1 MARFI
6 LRRILV
12 AVPTLLGITMIIF
25 LAMRIL
31 PGDVA
36 SAMFSQFGT
45 TKLSDRDRATLEK
58 SLGLSKPLYQQYGQW
73 LRDIGTL
80 KLGESFWRGDKVI
93 DLVKKRGILTLQIAV
108 MSMAVSWLIGIPVGI
123 LSALRQNTVMDYVAR
138 VFTVFFLAVPTF
150 WLASLIT
157 MVLLL
162 QWGWKAPPGIIM
174 IWDDPV
180 KNMQITWG
188 PILVLG
194 LAISGYVARM
204 TRSTM
209 LEVIHEDYI
218 RTARAK
224 GLREQV
230 VVTRHALRNAMLP
243 VINLSG
249 VVMGLLLGG
258 SVVTEI
264 AFDVR
269 GLGYTL
275 VTSFN
280 QRDIIVIQN
289 LVLLYGLAFM
299 LTNLLTDVISAWLD
313 PRIRLS

>member
-1 MARFI
+1 MTRYIA
-6 LRRILV
+6 RRILI

-36 SAMFSQFGT
+36 SAMFSQFGST
-45 TKLSDRDRATLEK
+45 RLSDADRATLEK
-58 SLGLSKPLYQQYGQW
+58 SLGLSKPLYQQYGEW
-73 LRDIGTL
+73 LRDISTL

-108 MSMAVSWLIGIPVGI
+108 MSMMVSWMIGIPVGI
-123 LSALRQNTVMDYVAR
+123 LSALRQNTLMDYVAR

-157 MVLLL
+157 LVLLL

-174 IWDDPV
+174 FWDDPV

-230 VVTRHALRNAMLP
+230 VVTRHSLRNAMLP

-249 VVMGLLLGG
+249 VIMGLLLGG
-258 SVVTEI
+258 SVVTEV
-264 AFDVR
+264 AFGVK
-269 GLGYTL
+269 GLGFTL
-275 VTSFN
+275 VNSFN

-289 LVLLYGLAFM
+289 LVLIYGVAFM
-299 LTNLLTDVISAWLD
+299 VTNLLTDVITAWLD
-313 PRIRLS
+313 PRIRLA